1 MPCRPIGLLALSG
14 LAGCGED
21 DDVVARPAPVE
32 PTREA
37 SGHYCGM
44 ILVDH
49 SGPKAQVHLPGELEP
64 VWFSSVRDAIAF
76 TMLPEEPRN
85 FIAIYVNDMGVAQWE
100 APEPGTWIDA
110 NGAWYV
116 IGSDR
121 MGGMGVPEAVP
132 FATREAAEGFVSGAR
147 RAHRRAHRRAGE
159 LHLRLCRRGGRRGT
173 GAWGARM
180 NRERGA
186 RPTRRRFIAI
196 AAAAGG
202 PAARGGARWGRDRP
216 SAPLVPASRW
226 GPRQRS
232 SCTTPMP
239 RARAA

>member
-1 MPCRPIGLLALSG
+1 MRRALALLAIGLLG

-21 DDVVARPAPVE
+21 DEVVARPAPVE

-49 SGPKAQVHLPGELEP
+49 SGPKAQVHLPGEAEP

-85 FIAIYVNDMGVAQWE
+85 YTAIYVNDMGVAQWE

-110 NGAWYV
+110 MGASYV

-132 FATREAAEGFVSGAR
+132 FATREAAERFVA
-147 RAHRRAHRRAGE
+147 AH
-159 LHLRLCRRGGRRGT
+159 GGRIVALT
-173 GAWGARM
+173 EVPESYIFAYAD
-180 NRERGA
+180 EDDTA
-186 RPTRRRFIAI
+186 P
-196 AAAAGG
+196 
-202 PAARGGARWGRDRP
+202 PAHGDH
-216 SAPLVPASRW
+216 
-226 GPRQRS
+226 Q
-232 SCTTPMP
+232 
-239 RARAA
+239 

>member
-1 MPCRPIGLLALSG
+1 MRRTLALLAIGLLA

-21 DDVVARPAPVE
+21 DEVVAKPAPVE

-44 ILVDH
+44 ILLDH
-49 SGPKAQVHLPGELEP
+49 SGPKAQVHLPDEPEP

-85 FIAIYVNDMGVAQWE
+85 FTAIYVNDMGVAQWE

-132 FATREAAEGFVSGAR
+132 FAARDAAEGFVA
-147 RAHRRAHRRAGE
+147 AH
-159 LHLRLCRRGGRRGT
+159 GGRIVALT
-173 GAWGARM
+173 DVPESYIFAYAD
-180 NRERGA
+180 EED
-186 RPTRRRFIAI
+186 
-196 AAAAGG
+196 AAA
-202 PAARGGARWGRDRP
+202 PAHEGHE
-216 SAPLVPASRW
+216 
-226 GPRQRS
+226 
-232 SCTTPMP
+232 
-239 RARAA
+239 

>member
-1 MPCRPIGLLALSG
+1 MRRTFALLAIGLLALSG
-14 LAGCGED
+14 VAGCGED
-21 DDVVARPAPVE
+21 DDLVAKPPPVE

-49 SGPKAQVHLPGELEP
+49 SGPKAQVHLPDEREP

-85 FIAIYVNDMGVAQWE
+85 YTAIYVNDMGVAQWD

-110 NGAWYV
+110 SGASYV

-132 FATREAAEGFVSGAR
+132 FATREAAERFVAE
-147 RAHRRAHRRAGE
+147 H
-159 LHLRLCRRGGRRGT
+159 GGRIVALT
-173 GAWGARM
+173 EVPESYIFAYADED
-180 NRERGA
+180 NPA
-186 RPTRRRFIAI
+186 TPTQ
-196 AAAAGG
+196 GEH
-202 PAARGGARWGRDRP
+202 
-216 SAPLVPASRW
+216 
-226 GPRQRS
+226 Q
-232 SCTTPMP
+232 
-239 RARAA
+239 

>member
-1 MPCRPIGLLALSG
+1 MRRALALLAVGLLALSG
-14 LAGCGED
+14 VAGCGED
-21 DDVVARPAPVE
+21 DDVVAKPPPVE

-49 SGPKAQVHLPGELEP
+49 SGPKAQVHLPGEAEP

-85 FIAIYVNDMGVAQWE
+85 YTAIYVNDMGVAQWD

-110 NGAWYV
+110 AGAHYV

-132 FATREAAEGFVSGAR
+132 FATHDAAERFVA
-147 RAHRRAHRRAGE
+147 AH
-159 LHLRLCRRGGRRGT
+159 GGRIVALTNVPESYIFAYADEDETGT
-173 GAWGARM
+173 
-180 NRERGA
+180 
-186 RPTRRRFIAI
+186 
-196 AAAAGG
+196 
-202 PAARGGARWGRDRP
+202 PAHGDH
-216 SAPLVPASRW
+216 
-226 GPRQRS
+226 Q
-232 SCTTPMP
+232 
-239 RARAA
+239 

>member
-1 MPCRPIGLLALSG
+1 MRRALALLAIGLLALSG
-14 LAGCGED
+14 AAGCGED
-21 DDVVARPAPVE
+21 DDVVAKPPPVE

-49 SGPKAQVHLPGELEP
+49 SGPKAQVHLPDETEP

-85 FIAIYVNDMGVAQWE
+85 YTAIYVNDMGVAQWD

-110 NGAWYV
+110 SGAHYV

-132 FATREAAEGFVSGAR
+132 FATREAAERFVA
-147 RAHRRAHRRAGE
+147 AH
-159 LHLRLCRRGGRRGT
+159 GGRIVALT
-173 GAWGARM
+173 EVPESYIFAYADDDD
-180 NRERGA
+180 
-186 RPTRRRFIAI
+186 
-196 AAAAGG
+196 
-202 PAARGGARWGRDRP
+202 PAM
-216 SAPLVPASRW
+216 PAH
-226 GPRQRS
+226 GDHQ
-232 SCTTPMP
+232 
-239 RARAA
+239 

>member
-1 MPCRPIGLLALSG
+1 MRRALALLAVGLLALAG
-14 LAGCGED
+14 VAGCGED
-21 DDVVARPAPVE
+21 DDLLAKPPPVE

-49 SGPKAQVHLPGELEP
+49 SGPKAQVHLPDEREP

-85 FIAIYVNDMGVAQWE
+85 YTAIYVNDMGVAQWD

-110 NGAWYV
+110 AGAAYV

-132 FATREAAEGFVSGAR
+132 FATREAAERFVAE
-147 RAHRRAHRRAGE
+147 H
-159 LHLRLCRRGGRRGT
+159 GGRIVALT
-173 GAWGARM
+173 DVPESYIFAYADED
-180 NRERGA
+180 NPA
-186 RPTRRRFIAI
+186 TPTQ
-196 AAAAGG
+196 GEH
-202 PAARGGARWGRDRP
+202 
-216 SAPLVPASRW
+216 
-226 GPRQRS
+226 Q
-232 SCTTPMP
+232 
-239 RARAA
+239 

>member
-1 MPCRPIGLLALSG
+1 MRRALALPAIGLLALSG

-132 FATREAAEGFVSGAR
+132 FATREAAEGFVV
-147 RAHRRAHRRAGE
+147 AH
-159 LHLRLCRRGGRRGT
+159 GGRIVALT
-173 GAWGARM
+173 DVPESYIFAYAD
-180 NRERGA
+180 EED
-186 RPTRRRFIAI
+186 
-196 AAAAGG
+196 AAAPAHGG
-202 PAARGGARWGRDRP
+202 HE
-216 SAPLVPASRW
+216 
-226 GPRQRS
+226 
-232 SCTTPMP
+232 
-239 RARAA
+239 

>member
-1 MPCRPIGLLALSG
+1 MRRPLALLAIGLLTLSG
-14 LAGCGED
+14 VAGCGED
-21 DDVVARPAPVE
+21 DDVVAKPTPME

-49 SGPKAQVHLPGELEP
+49 SGPKAQVHLPGEAEP

-85 FIAIYVNDMGVAQWE
+85 YTAIYVNDMGVAQWD

-110 NGAWYV
+110 AGASYV

-132 FATREAAEGFVSGAR
+132 FATREAAERFVTE
-147 RAHRRAHRRAGE
+147 H
-159 LHLRLCRRGGRRGT
+159 GGRIVALT
-173 GAWGARM
+173 EVPESYIFAYADDDDTAM
-180 NRERGA
+180 
-186 RPTRRRFIAI
+186 
-196 AAAAGG
+196 
-202 PAARGGARWGRDRP
+202 PAHGDH
-216 SAPLVPASRW
+216 
-226 GPRQRS
+226 Q
-232 SCTTPMP
+232 
-239 RARAA
+239 

>member
-1 MPCRPIGLLALSG
+1 MRRALALLAIGLLALSG
-14 LAGCGED
+14 LAGCSED
-21 DDVVARPAPVE
+21 DEVVARPSPVE

-44 ILVDH
+44 ILLDH
-49 SGPKAQVHLPGELEP
+49 SGPKAQVHLPGEPEP

-85 FIAIYVNDMGVAQWE
+85 FTAIYVNDMGVARWE

-132 FATREAAEGFVSGAR
+132 FAARDAAEGFVAV
-147 RAHRRAHRRAGE
+147 H
-159 LHLRLCRRGGRRGT
+159 GGRIVALT
-173 GAWGARM
+173 DVPESYIFAYADQDD
-180 NRERGA
+180 
-186 RPTRRRFIAI
+186 
-196 AAAAGG
+196 AASPAHGG
-202 PAARGGARWGRDRP
+202 HE
-216 SAPLVPASRW
+216 
-226 GPRQRS
+226 
-232 SCTTPMP
+232 
-239 RARAA
+239 